1 MNAKRWLTGVVLPAA
16 ITASI
21 IGVSRLQGRSRLKAD
36 WPFEDP
42 TKLAVITTRRIVQGE
57 RSILLVVHDVDGD
70 WQFLDGEAADTSS
83 AMVVGL
89 GNIVKRDESLR
100 ILADLPCGWRAWR
113 ANANISWQ
121 RSEIVE

>member
-1 MNAKRWLTGVVLPAA
+1 MRGLN
-16 ITASI
+16 
-21 IGVSRLQGRSRLKAD
+21 AD

-42 TKLAVITTRRIVQGE
+42 ADLAVITTRRIVQGE

-70 WQFLDGEAADTSS
+70 WQFLDGEAADMPS

-89 GNIVKRDESLR
+89 GNMVRRDESLR
-100 ILADLPCGWRAWR
+100 GLADLPSGWRAWR
-113 ANANISWQ
+113 ANANTPWQ